1 MLAEVTRQ
9 EAPATGAGGDIDAPA
24 IRSNPSCL
32 DALTLRSARVMLNCT
47 EVIGRH
53 RNGCT
58 GYTKVCNHARGDGR
72 RIAQPSRCRDR
83 SVMPIYRVFPGAP
96 GGDPKERPYGP
107 PGKQNSC
114 DGKRED
120 RDRIV

>member
-9 EAPATGAGGDIDAPA
+9 EAPANGAGGDIDAPA

-32 DALTLRSARVMLNCT
+32 DAPTLRSARASLNCT

-58 GYTKVCNHARGDGR
+58 GYTKVC
-72 RIAQPSRCRDR
+72 DR
-83 SVMPIYRVFPGAP
+83 PAVTAT
-96 GGDPKERPYGP
+96 
-107 PGKQNSC
+107 
-114 DGKRED
+114 
-120 RDRIV
+120 

>member
-32 DALTLRSARVMLNCT
+32 DALTLRSARAMLNCT

-58 GYTKVCNHARGDGR
+58 GYTKVCEPARGDALHDCAAVTLCGR
-72 RIAQPSRCRDR
+72 SI
-83 SVMPIYRVFPGAP
+83 MPIYPVFPGAP
-96 GGDPKERPYGP
+96 DGDPKERPYGP
-107 PGKQNSC
+107 PGKQNSF
-114 DGKRED
+114 DGKQED
-120 RDRIV
+120 HRTV